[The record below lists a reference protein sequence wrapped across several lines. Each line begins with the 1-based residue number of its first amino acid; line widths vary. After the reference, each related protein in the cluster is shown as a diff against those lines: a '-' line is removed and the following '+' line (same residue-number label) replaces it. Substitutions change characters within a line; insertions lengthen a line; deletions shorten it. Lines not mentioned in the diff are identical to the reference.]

1 MKTYFR
7 ILAYGKAFYS
17 YGFAT
22 LIAILLYSILNVVS
36 LFAIIPFL
44 RILFNQ
50 DTVVAVPEMAFS
62 WGNVDSWKA
71 HGYYELH
78 SYMQEQPDAFA
89 VLLGFCT
96 FLLIAFILKST
107 MRYLSAYFIAPLEQ
121 GVIRQMRSTIFE
133 HLSRLDLAF
142 YTKKKKGEI
151 MSLVISD
158 VQVVQES
165 VLGTFFS
172 LLRDPIVMVLVLLSM
187 LFISWQLTLFTLVI
201 LPITGIL
208 INFIAKKLK
217 RKAHRGQE
225 ALGNLLSVLDE
236 FISGIRI
243 VKAFQKEDFEGK
255 KHEVQNQKYFETMV
269 SLRRQSSL
277 ASPLTE
283 VLSILVVSSIILY
296 SGMLIL
302 GENSNLTA
310 DQFIMFIVLFSQY
323 IDPIRKIST
332 AISKVQK
339 GIAAFQRVETL
350 LAETITIQ
358 DQPNAQGLS
367 TMEEGIAFEGVW
379 FRYANNGQDKDVLK
393 DISFTVPKGQTL
405 AIVGPSGG
413 GKSTLVDLIP
423 RFYDPYRG
431 TIRMDGIDIKT
442 LPIKDLRRQVGYV
455 TQEGVLFHDSVLA
468 NIAYGEVQPDLDQV
482 VAAAKIANAHD
493 FIAALPQG
501 YHTIIGERGTMLSG
515 GQRQRLAIARAVFR
529 NPALLIMD
537 EATSNL
543 DTESERLVQEALEK
557 VMKDRTA
564 VVIAHRLSTVV
575 NADMIMVIEDGRI
588 VARGTHEELLVKS
601 SLYQK
606 LYQLQ
611 G

>member
-17 YGFAT
+17 YGIAA
-22 LIAILLYSILNVVS
+22 LVAILMYSVLNVVS

-50 DTVVAVPEMAFS
+50 ETIVAAPEMAFS

-78 SYMQEQPDAFA
+78 AYMQTQPDGFRI
-89 VLLGFCT
+89 LLGFCT
-96 FLLIAFILKST
+96 FLVIAFILKST
-107 MRYLSAYFIAPLEQ
+107 VRYLSAYFIAPLEQ

-142 YTKKKKGEI
+142 YTRKKKGEI
-151 MSLVISD
+151 MGLVISD
-158 VQVVQES
+158 VQVVQEA
-165 VLGTFFS
+165 VIGTLFS
-172 LLRDPIVMVLVLLSM
+172 LLRDPIVMILVLLSM
-187 LFISWQLTLFTLVI
+187 LFISWQLTLFTLII
-201 LPITGIL
+201 LPITGFL

-217 RKAHRGQE
+217 RQAHKGQE

-243 VKAFQKEDFEGK
+243 VKAFQKEKFEGK
-255 KHEVQNQKYFETMV
+255 KHDEQNEKYFQTMV

-283 VLSILVVSSIILY
+283 ILSVIVISCIILY

-302 GENSNLTA
+302 GNKGSLTA

-323 IDPIRKIST
+323 IDPIRNISN
-332 AISKVQK
+332 ALSKVQK
-339 GIAAFQRVETL
+339 GIAAFQRVESL
-350 LAETITIQ
+350 LEETITIQ
-358 DQPNAQGLS
+358 DQPQAQGLS
-367 TMEEGIAFEGVW
+367 TMAEGLAFEGVW
-379 FRYANNGQDKDVLK
+379 FRYANDGQEKDVLK
-393 DISFTVPKGQTL
+393 DISFELKKGQTL
-405 AIVGPSGG
+405 ALVGPSGG

-423 RFYDPYRG
+423 RFYEAYRG
-431 TIRMDGIDIKT
+431 SIRIDGMDIQT
-442 LPIKDLRRQVGYV
+442 LAIKDLRRQVGYV

-468 NIAYGEVQPDLDQV
+468 NIAYGETNPDLDQV
-482 VAAAKIANAHD
+482 VEAAKVANAHD
-493 FIAALPQG
+493 FITALPQG

-557 VMKDRTA
+557 VMKGRTA

-575 NADMIMVIEDGRI
+575 GADMILVIEEGRI
-588 VARGTHEELLVKS
+588 VARGTHAELLAQGG
-601 SLYQK
+601 LYQK

>member
-17 YGFAT
+17 YGGAALF
-22 LIAILLYSILNVVS
+22 AILLYSILNVVS
-36 LFAIIPFL
+36 LFSIIPFL

-50 DTVVAVPEMAFS
+50 DAEVPAPESAFS
-62 WGNVDSWKA
+62 WTSPDSWKD

-78 SYMQEQPDAFA
+78 SYMQEQPDAFR
-89 VLLGFCT
+89 VLLGFCL
-96 FLLIAFILKST
+96 FLLVAFILKSSV
-107 MRYLSAYFIAPLEQ
+107 RYLSAYFIAPLEQ
-121 GVIRQMRSTIFE
+121 GVIRQMRTHIFA
-133 HLSRLDLAF
+133 HLTRLDLAF
-142 YTKKKKGEI
+142 YTRKKKGEI

-158 VQVVQES
+158 VQVVQEA
-165 VLGTFFS
+165 VIGTLFS
-172 LLRDPIVMVLVLLSM
+172 LLRDPVVMLLVLLSM
-187 LFISWQLTLFTLVI
+187 LFISWQLTLFTLII
-201 LPITGIL
+201 LPITGFL

-217 RKAHRGQE
+217 RKAHKGQE

-243 VKAFQKEDFEGK
+243 VKAFQKESFEEK
-255 KHEVQNQKYFETMV
+255 KHEEQNQQYYETMV

-283 VLSILVVSSIILY
+283 ILSVLVISCIIIY

-302 GENSNLTA
+302 GDKGHLTA

-323 IDPIRKIST
+323 IDPIRNIST
-332 AISKVQK
+332 ALSKVQK
-339 GIAAFQRVETL
+339 GIAAFQRVEKL
-350 LAETITIQ
+350 LDEAITIQ
-358 DQPNAQGLS
+358 DQPQAQSLS
-367 TMEEGIAFEGVW
+367 TMKEGLAFDGVW
-379 FRYANNGQDKDVLK
+379 FRYANNGQNTDVLK
-393 DISFTVPKGQTL
+393 DISFELPKGQTL

-431 TIRMDGIDIKT
+431 SIRIDGIDT
-442 LPIKDLRRQVGYV
+442 QNLSIKDLRRQVGYV

-468 NIAYGEVQPDLDQV
+468 NIAYGEANPNLDQV
-482 VAAAKIANAHD
+482 VEAAKIANAHD
-493 FIAALPQG
+493 FITALPQG
-501 YHTIIGERGTMLSG
+501 YQTVIGERGTMLSG

-529 NPALLIMD
+529 DPALLILD

-557 VMKDRTA
+557 VMKGRTA

-575 NADMIMVIEDGRI
+575 GADMIMLIEEGRI
-588 VARGTHEELLVKS
+588 VARGTHEELLAQNE
-601 SLYQK
+601 LYQK
-606 LYQLQ
+606 LYSMSK
-611 G
+611 

>member
-7 ILAYGKAFYS
+7 ILAYGKAFYG
-17 YGFAT
+17 YGIAA
-22 LIAILLYSILNVVS
+22 LLAILLYSVLNVVS

-50 DTVVAVPEMAFS
+50 ESEIEIPDMPFS

-78 SYMQEQPDAFA
+78 NYMQTQPDAFNI
-89 VLLGFCT
+89 LLGFCA

-107 MRYLSAYFIAPLEQ
+107 VRYLSAYFIAPLEQ
-121 GVIRQMRSTIFE
+121 GVIRQMRTVIFD

-158 VQVVQES
+158 VQVVQEA
-165 VLGTFFS
+165 VIGTLFS
-172 LLRDPIVMVLVLLSM
+172 LLRDPIVMLLVLLSM
-187 LFISWQLTLFTLVI
+187 LFLSWQLTLFTLLI
-201 LPITGIL
+201 LPVTGFL

-217 RKAHRGQE
+217 RQAHKGQA
-225 ALGNLLSVLDE
+225 ALGSLLSVLDE

-243 VKAFQKEDFEGK
+243 VKAFQKEDFEGQ
-255 KHEVQNQKYFETMV
+255 KHESKNQEYYETMV

-283 VLSILVVSSIILY
+283 VLSIMVVSSIILY

-302 GENSNLTA
+302 DDKSNLTA

-323 IDPIRKIST
+323 IDPIRKVST

-350 LAETITIQ
+350 LDESITIQ
-358 DQPNAQGLS
+358 DLPQAQGLS
-367 TMEEGIAFEGVW
+367 VMEEGVVFDGVW
-379 FRYANNGQDKDVLK
+379 FRYANNGEAKDVLK
-393 DISFTVPKGQTL
+393 DISFEVPKGQTL
-405 AIVGPSGG
+405 ALVGPSGG
-413 GKSTLVDLIP
+413 GKSTLVDLVP

-431 TIRMDGIDIKT
+431 SIRIDGIDIKS
-442 LPIKDLRRQVGYV
+442 LAIKDLRRQVGYV

-468 NIAYGEVQPDLDQV
+468 NIAYGQAKPNLDQV
-482 VAAAKIANAHD
+482 VEAAKIANAHD
-493 FIAALPQG
+493 FITALPQG
-501 YHTIIGERGTMLSG
+501 YHTVIGERGTMLSG

-529 NPALLIMD
+529 DPALLIMD

-557 VMKDRTA
+557 VMKGRTA
-564 VVIAHRLSTVV
+564 IVIAHRLSTVV
-575 NADMIMVIEDGRI
+575 NADMIIVIEEGRI
-588 VARGTHEELLVKS
+588 VARGTHAELLTQGG
-601 SLYQK
+601 LYQK

>member
-1 MKTYFR
+1 MKIYFR

-17 YGFAT
+17 YGIAT
-22 LIAILLYSILNVVS
+22 LIAILLYSVLNVVS

-50 DTVVAVPEMAFS
+50 DMVVEAPDMPFS

-78 SYMQEQPDAFA
+78 SYMQTQPDAFN
-89 VLLGFCT
+89 VLLAFCT
-96 FLLIAFILKST
+96 FLVIAFILKSSV
-107 MRYLSAYFIAPLEQ
+107 RYLSAYFIAPLEQ
-121 GVIRQMRSTIFE
+121 GVIRQMRATIFD

-142 YTKKKKGEI
+142 YTRKKKGEI

-158 VQVVQES
+158 VQVVQEA

-172 LLRDPIVMVLVLLSM
+172 LLRDPIVMLLVLLSM
-187 LFISWQLTLFTLVI
+187 LFISWQLTLFTLLI
-201 LPITGIL
+201 LPVTGFL

-217 RKAHRGQE
+217 RKAHKGQQ

-243 VKAFQKEDFEGK
+243 VKAFQKEDFEAQ
-255 KHEVQNQKYFETMV
+255 KHEEQNRNYYHTMV

-283 VLSILVVSSIILY
+283 VLSVLVISSIILY

-302 GENSNLTA
+302 GNKSSLTA

-323 IDPIRKIST
+323 IDPIRNIST
-332 AISKVQK
+332 ALSKVQK
-339 GIAAFQRVETL
+339 GIAAFQRVESL
-350 LAETITIQ
+350 LDETITIQ
-358 DQPNAQGLS
+358 DFPQAQGLS
-367 TMEEGIAFEGVW
+367 VMEEGIAFEGVW
-379 FRYANNGQDKDVLK
+379 FRYANNGQATDVLK
-393 DISFTVPKGQTL
+393 DISFEVPKGQTL

-431 TIRMDGIDIKT
+431 SIRMDGMDIKS
-442 LPIKDLRRQVGYV
+442 LSIKDLRRQIGYV

-468 NIAYGEVQPDLDQV
+468 NIAYGEANPDLDQV
-482 VAAAKIANAHD
+482 VEAAKIANAHD
-493 FIAALPQG
+493 FITALPQG
-501 YHTIIGERGTMLSG
+501 YQTVIGERGTMLSG
-515 GQRQRLAIARAVFR
+515 GQRQRLAIARAIFR
-529 NPALLIMD
+529 NPTLLILD

-575 NADMIMVIEDGRI
+575 GADIIMVIEDGRI
-588 VARGTHEELLVKS
+588 VARGTHEELLTQS